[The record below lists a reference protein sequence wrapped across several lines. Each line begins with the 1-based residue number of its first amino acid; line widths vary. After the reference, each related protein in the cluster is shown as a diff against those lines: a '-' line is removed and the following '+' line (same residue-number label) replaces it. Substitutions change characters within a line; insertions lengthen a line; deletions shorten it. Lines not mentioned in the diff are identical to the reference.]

1 MSIVLEHLTKRYAGH
16 PVVNGVSLR
25 AGTGELYVLLGPSG
39 SGKST
44 LLRMIAGLADVDGGR
59 VLLHGR
65 DVTDLP
71 PARRG
76 VGFVFQ
82 SYALFRGMTAAEN
95 VEFAL
100 RIRGVKAAERRRRRD
115 ELLEM
120 VGLTGLGGRAPRQL
134 SGGQQQR
141 VALARALAHQPEV
154 LLLDEPF
161 GALDAQVRLELRR
174 TVRAIQREL
183 RITTLF
189 VTHDQEEAFELA
201 DRVAVMNFGR
211 LLEEGPPDEL
221 YLRPATEFVATFL
234 GTANLMVG
242 ECAADGVRLGPV
254 RFPLATSG
262 GETAGAPHRVQVL
275 FRPEDVALRD
285 SAAALA
291 RLSCQPLGRAVVD
304 QRAFVGSYER
314 LRLRLPPLPG
324 VRPIAPSVPFG
335 SDEIVIEATRPQTEA
350 RAYKLQAGDAVWV
363 GVRRVHALAHPGL
376 RLLLL
381 ADGTPASQAAVALGG
396 QLARLAHARV
406 TVLGHLAGGGGRGSV
421 RFPAAPLRRGGGGAA
436 AARRRLPGAPAGPAG
451 NAGPG
456 WPGGLGIG
464 PGTRLGGPAGPESEK
479 LEAMLQEVREILGS
493 GLAALEARTVA
504 EPLEDAVAD
513 EDARQPAD
521 LVVVGQPA
529 RDGVELAER
538 LLSGGAHNLLLAL
551 AAPVQAIERVLI
563 CVAIGEPGKADVSF
577 AGRLA
582 RHLGAEVT
590 ILTVLPEAERGG
602 PAAGAQRFLASCART
617 LARQGVAA
625 STRTRFGAP
634 REQILLERA
643 EGRHDLL
650 VVGAPLPRAGRH
662 IDLGGLMARLVRES
676 EVPVLIV
683 RSPEAAP

>member
-16 PVVNGVSLR
+16 PVVNGVSLQ
-25 AGTGELYVLLGPSG
+25 AGEGELYVLLGPSG

-44 LLRMIAGLADVDGGR
+44 LLRMIAGLADVDAGR

-65 DVTDLP
+65 EVTELP

-161 GALDAQVRLELRR
+161 GALDARVRLELRR

-262 GETAGAPHRVQVL
+262 GETAGAPRRVQVL
-275 FRPEDVALRD
+275 FRPEDVALSD
-285 SAAALA
+285 SAEALA
-291 RLSCQPLGRAVVD
+291 RLSCPPLGRAVVD

-324 VRPIAPSVPFG
+324 VRPIAPPVPFG
-335 SDEIVIEATRPQTEA
+335 SDEIVVEATRPQAEA
-350 RAYKLQAGDAVWV
+350 RAHKLRAGDTAWV

-396 QLARLAHARV
+396 QLAQLAHARV
-406 TVLGHLAGGGGRGSV
+406 TVLGHLA
-421 RFPAAPLRRGGGGAA
+421 
-436 AARRRLPGAPAGPAG
+436 PAGPAVA
-451 NAGPG
+451 AG
-456 WPGGLGIG
+456 
-464 PGTRLGGPAGPESEK
+464 AAAEK
-479 LEAMLQEVREILGS
+479 LETMLQQVREILGS

-538 LLSGGAHNLLLAL
+538 LLGGGAHNLLLTRAV
-551 AAPVQAIERVLI
+551 PVQAIERVLI

-590 ILTVLPEAERGG
+590 ILTVLPDGARGG
-602 PAAGAQRFLASCART
+602 TAAGAERFLASCART
-617 LARQGVAA
+617 LARLGVAA
-625 STRTRFGAP
+625 STRTRFGTP

-650 VVGAPLPRAGRH
+650 VVGAPLPRAGGH

-683 RSPEAAP
+683 RSPEAAA

>member
-1 MSIVLEHLTKRYAGH
+1 MSIVLEHLTKRFAGH
-16 PVVNGVSLR
+16 PVVNGVSLQ
-25 AGTGELYVLLGPSG
+25 AGDGELYVLLGPSG

-44 LLRMIAGLADVDGGR
+44 LLRMIAGLADVDAGR
-59 VLLHGR
+59 VMLHGR

-71 PARRG
+71 PARRE

-100 RIRGVKAAERRRRRD
+100 RVRGVKADERRRRRD
-115 ELLEM
+115 ELLEL
-120 VGLTGLGGRAPRQL
+120 VGLTGLGGRTPRQL

-141 VALARALAHQPEV
+141 VALARALAHQPQV

-161 GALDAQVRLELRR
+161 GALDARVRLELRR

-183 RITTLF
+183 GITTLF

-242 ECAADGVRLGPV
+242 ECSSDGVRLGPV
-254 RFPLATSG
+254 RFPLGTSG
-262 GETAGAPHRVQVL
+262 GTPSGAPRRVQVL
-275 FRPEDVALRD
+275 FRPEDVALRV
-285 SAAALA
+285 SEEALA
-291 RLSCQPLGRAVVD
+291 RLASPPLGRAVVE

-324 VRPIAPSVPFG
+324 VRPIAPPVPFG
-335 SDEIVIEATRPQTEA
+335 SDEVVVEATRPQTEA
-350 RAYKLQAGDAVWV
+350 RSYPLQAGDTTWV

-381 ADGTPASQAAVALGG
+381 ADGTPASRAAVELGG
-396 QLARLAHARV
+396 QLARLVHARV
-406 TVLGHLAGGGGRGSV
+406 TVLGHRPGASAAASGRAAAGSGRAVWAVTGSGRGASV
-421 RFPAAPLRRGGGGAA
+421 AAVAAGA
-436 AARRRLPGAPAGPAG
+436 RGAPAA
-451 NAGPG
+451 
-456 WPGGLGIG
+456 
-464 PGTRLGGPAGPESEK
+464 ED
-479 LEAMLQEVREILGS
+479 LEALLQQVRETLGS
-493 GLAALEARTVA
+493 GLAALEVRAIAEPPEVAVA
-504 EPLEDAVAD
+504 E

-521 LVVVGQPA
+521 LVVVGLPA
-529 RDGVELAER
+529 RDGVDLAER
-538 LLSGGAHNLLLAL
+538 LLGGGAHNLLLAPEG
-551 AAPVQAIERVLI
+551 AAHAIERLLI

-577 AGRLA
+577 AGRVA

-590 ILTVLPEAERGG
+590 ILTVLPEAARGG
-602 PAAGAQRFLASCART
+602 SAAGAQRFLASCART

-625 STRTRFGAP
+625 STSTRFGAP
-634 REQILLERA
+634 RDEILGERA
-643 EGRHDLL
+643 AGNYDLL
-650 VVGAPLPRAGRH
+650 VVGAPLPGLGGR
-662 IDLGGLMARLVRES
+662 IDLGGLMSRLVRES

-683 RSPEAAP
+683 RSPEAAA